1 MPLIPQQIKTERGH
15 LQIRIDVN
23 IVADLE
29 SYCRFIHSSR
39 DFVVENA
46 LQYLFKKDREFQEW
60 MAAGHATGNTAAA
73 RADPATK
80 AKDAIAPAAHGATT
94 SKPGESNPR

>member
-1 MPLIPQQIKTERGH
+1 MPLIPQQIKKERGH
-15 LQIRIDVN
+15 LQTRIDVD
-23 IVADLE
+23 VLGDLE

-60 MAAGHATGNTAAA
+60 MAAGHGTGNIAAA
-73 RADPATK
+73 RTDPAPR
-80 AKDAIAPAAHGATT
+80 AKDPTAPAAHDATT

>member
-1 MPLIPQQIKTERGH
+1 MPLIPQQIKKERGH
-15 LQIRIDVN
+15 LQIRIDVD
-23 IVADLE
+23 VLGDLE

-60 MAAGHATGNTAAA
+60 MAAGHGTGDTAVA

-80 AKDAIAPAAHGATT
+80 AADAIAAAAHDRTA
-94 SKPGESNPR
+94 SKAGESNPR

>member
-1 MPLIPQQIKTERGH
+1 MPLIPQQIKKERGH
-15 LQIRIDVN
+15 LQIRIDVD
-23 IVADLE
+23 VLGDLE

-60 MAAGHATGNTAAA
+60 LAAGHATGEAAA
-73 RADPATK
+73 RANPLSKSREAMPPA
-80 AKDAIAPAAHGATT
+80 PHERTT
-94 SKPGESNPR
+94 SKAGEDNPR

>member
-1 MPLIPQQIKTERGH
+1 MPLIPQQIKKERGH
-15 LQIRIDVN
+15 LQMRIDVD
-23 IVADLE
+23 VLGDLE

-60 MAAGHATGNTAAA
+60 LAAGQGTGNTAAT
-73 RADPATK
+73 RADSAPK
-80 AKDAIAPAAHGATT
+80 AKDPTAPAAHDATT
-94 SKPGESNPR
+94 SKPGDSDP